1 MKTNLKQ
8 KFLRTVLGGM
18 GTLLLLSAPNAF
30 AFPTTGTCAML
41 VTQPVPYGAIVPH
54 STGYNILA
62 TLTFTSATAGTVNYF
77 SARATYATSG
87 TTAGTPETGSWPFT
101 IAAGPIAG
109 SKTFSFTDTVYS
121 HTVSGNMYAVNGDRT
136 ILVQGAS
143 DLFSGVCQF

>member
-41 VTQPVPYGAIVPH
+41 VTLAVPVGATPPH
-54 STGYNILA
+54 TKGYNILA
-62 TLTFTSATAGTVNYF
+62 TLTFTSATTGTIEYTGT
-77 SARATYATSG
+77 RALYATTG
-87 TTAGTPETGSWPFT
+87 VTVAGNETGSWPMT
-101 IAAGPIAG
+101 IAAGPITG

-121 HTVSGNMYAVNGDRT
+121 QTISGNMYAVNGDRT